1 MDIRLVSTLTPDD
14 ETRIAAALCVTAGA
28 LLDHLSIAYTLRIET
43 SDGQVY
49 EQHRAPAAAIA
60 HDLNAAAT

>member
-14 ETRIAAALCVTAGA
+14 EARIAAALCVAAGA

-49 EQHRAPAAAIA
+49 QQYRAPTAAFA
-60 HDLNAAAT
+60 HDVNAAAT